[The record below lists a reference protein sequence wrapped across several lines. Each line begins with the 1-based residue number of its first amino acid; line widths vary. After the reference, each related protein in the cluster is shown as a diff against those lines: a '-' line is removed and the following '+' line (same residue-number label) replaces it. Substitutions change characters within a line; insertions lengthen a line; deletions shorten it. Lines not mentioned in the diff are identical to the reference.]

1 MHDKQAS
8 TRGDT
13 ESVSSNIEL
22 RGVRVHNLKSI
33 DVDIPLN
40 KLTVI
45 TGVSGSGKS
54 SLAFDTLY
62 AEGQR
67 RYIESFSSSARRH
80 LDQLEKPDADSIVRI
95 PPAVALRQNAVTQ
108 TASRRSTIATV
119 TEIDDLL
126 RVLFSRVGVV
136 VCPDCRQRV
145 DQDSATSVVESFHL
159 LPAGTRAQIGFPLS
173 ASEVN
178 SSGDASTNQAEQ
190 AWTVAELL
198 ESGFT
203 RAVILE
209 RTAADSECRDSEF
222 VSTGRSV
229 SVQDF
234 SSHSGDG
241 EQRIVI
247 VDRLVAGKTSDERIV
262 EAVETSFRQSG
273 GRCVLLAQSSAADV
287 SAGFDE
293 RPNDERP
300 NDERPNDERPN
311 DERPNDERRRTFE
324 PVLIDSDSWVR
335 LRFSSAFDC
344 STCGRAFTRPEPST
358 LSFHSPSGACSDCQ
372 GTGSVTTL
380 DFDRMV
386 PDQSLS
392 LRAGAVAP
400 LRGDRWKRERERLL
414 RFVEN
419 AGVPLDVEFRKLTF
433 EEKQVVFS
441 GSSLSSGGIRKSTE
455 GLRGLFERL
464 ERRKQQTTTREF
476 LSQWRQIERCGTCEG
491 SRLSPDA
498 VAVRL
503 GDCGGAGTNDC
514 SASIS
519 ELSTLTIDQ
528 SLEFFQTKLKL
539 PAETT
544 MVGANLVAEI
554 VKRLKFL
561 RSTGLE
567 YLQLNRE
574 MGSLSRGEAQRVA
587 MTSIA
592 GSDLVNTLFVIDEPS
607 AGLHPRDVSR
617 VVSIVRNIRE
627 SGNTVVVVEHE
638 SEFLSAADHVLDIG
652 PAAGHDGGHVVYA
665 GRPDGLAAVAD
676 SATGRWLAETRSAEK
691 DRVHDDAMREKTR
704 RTATGWL
711 RLSGATCH
719 NVKDCSVE
727 VPLGNLC
734 VVTGVSGA
742 GKSSLIEGV
751 LFPAVCSSLK
761 QPCSVE
767 DVGEYRELTGA
778 EPISSVELID
788 DRPLAGS
795 RRSNPATWLKVFDE
809 IRRLFAE
816 TEDARHRNL
825 TLSHF
830 SFNTD
835 SGGRCNKCEGTGRVE
850 IDMQFL
856 ADVSMTCPD
865 CGGTRYLP
873 HILEV
878 QWRARTIAD
887 VLAMTAAEA
896 FLFFRGQPKIQK
908 RLRSLKDVGLDYLTL
923 GQPLAT
929 LSGGE
934 SQRLKLAACLASS
947 SRTGSL
953 LIMNEPTTGLHPA
966 DVARLLECFDGLLSV
981 GHSLVVIEHHLDV
994 IRRADHIID
1003 MGPEA
1008 GPAGGQVV
1016 AAGTLT
1022 DIVACGKSI
1031 TGKYL
1036 QNAQPHC
1043 PQVF

>member
-1 MHDKQAS
+1 MDDENILTGSA
-8 TRGDT
+8 T
-13 ESVSSNIEL
+13 EKVSSNIEL

-40 KLTVI
+40 RLTVI

-62 AEGQR
+62 TEGQR

-95 PPAVALRQNAVTQ
+95 PPAVALRQNAAIQ

-136 VCPDCRQRV
+136 VCPDCEQRV
-145 DQDSATSVVESFHL
+145 DQDSATSVVESFRL

-173 ASEVN
+173 TSEDASV
-178 SSGDASTNQAEQ
+178 GDASTNQTEQ
-190 AWTVAELL
+190 VWSVSELL

-203 RAVILE
+203 RAVVLE
-209 RTAADSECRDSEF
+209 RAAVDSSSNDSGF
-222 VSTGRSV
+222 VSSGRSV
-229 SVQDF
+229 SVQDC
-234 SSHSGDG
+234 SSHGGGG

-247 VDRLVAGKTSDERIV
+247 VDRLVAGKTSDERVV
-262 EAVETSFRQSG
+262 EAAETSFRQSG
-273 GRCVLLAQSSAADV
+273 GRCVLLAQLPAADM
-287 SAGFDE
+287 SAGSDK
-293 RPNDERP
+293 RPADGRQP
-300 NDERPNDERPN
+300 
-311 DERPNDERRRTFE
+311 TFE
-324 PVLIDSDSWVR
+324 PVLIDNDPWGL
-335 LRFSSAFDC
+335 LRFSSSFDC
-344 STCGRAFTRPEPST
+344 STCGRTFTRPEPST
-358 LSFHSPSGACSDCQ
+358 LSFQSPSGACPACQ

-380 DFDRMV
+380 DVDRMV

-414 RFVEN
+414 RFLVN
-419 AGVPLDVEFRKLTF
+419 VGVPLDVEFRKLTF

-441 GSSLSSGGIRKSTE
+441 SSSLSGGGTSKSTE

-464 ERRKQQTTTREF
+464 ERRKQPATREF
-476 LSQWRQIERCGTCEG
+476 LSQWRQIERCGTCDG
-491 SRLSPDA
+491 SRLRPEA
-498 VAVRL
+498 IAVRF
-503 GDCGGAGTNDC
+503 GDRGDAGTDDC

-519 ELSTLTIDQ
+519 ELSAMTIDQ
-528 SLEFFQTKLKL
+528 SLEFFQAKLKL
-539 PAETT
+539 PAESAL
-544 MVGANLVAEI
+544 VGANLVAEI
-554 VKRLKFL
+554 VKRLNFL
-561 RSTGLE
+561 RSTGLG

-607 AGLHPRDVSR
+607 VGLHPRDVSR
-617 VVSIVRNIRE
+617 VISIVRDIRE

-638 SEFLSAADHVLDIG
+638 SEFLNAADHVVDIG
-652 PAAGHDGGHVVYA
+652 PAAGRDGGHVVFA
-665 GRPDGLAAVAD
+665 GRPEGLAAVAD
-676 SATGRWLAETRSAEK
+676 SATGRWLAEIASPESIDNRHRLSGG
-691 DRVHDDAMREKTR
+691 RNH

-719 NVKDCSVE
+719 NVRDCSVDI
-727 VPLGNLC
+727 PLGNLC

-751 LFPAVCSSLK
+751 LFPAVCSSLN
-761 QPCSVE
+761 QPCPV
-767 DVGEYRELTGA
+767 DGVGEYRELAGA

-816 TEDARHRNL
+816 TEDARNRNL

-865 CGGTRYLP
+865 CGGTRYQP
-873 HILEV
+873 HLLEV

-896 FLFFRGQPKIQK
+896 LRFFVANQ
-908 RLRSLKDVGLDYLTL
+908 RSRND
-923 GQPLAT
+923 
-929 LSGGE
+929 
-934 SQRLKLAACLASS
+934 
-947 SRTGSL
+947 
-953 LIMNEPTTGLHPA
+953 
-966 DVARLLECFDGLLSV
+966 
-981 GHSLVVIEHHLDV
+981 
-994 IRRADHIID
+994 
-1003 MGPEA
+1003 
-1008 GPAGGQVV
+1008 
-1016 AAGTLT
+1016 
-1022 DIVACGKSI
+1022 CGR
-1031 TGKYL
+1031 
-1036 QNAQPHC
+1036 
-1043 PQVF
+1043 

>member
-40 KLTVI
+40 RLTVI

-136 VCPDCRQRV
+136 VCPDCRQQV
-145 DQDSATSVVESFHL
+145 GQDSATSVVESFNL
-159 LPAGTRAQIGFPLS
+159 LPASTRAQIGFPLS

-190 AWTVAELL
+190 TWTVAELL

-209 RTAADSECRDSEF
+209 RTAADSACRDSDF
-222 VSTGRSV
+222 VLTGRSV
-229 SVQDF
+229 SVQDL
-234 SSHSGDG
+234 SSQPRAG

-247 VDRLVAGKTSDERIV
+247 VDRLVAGKTSDERVV

-273 GRCVLLAQSSAADV
+273 GRCVLLAQSPVADV

-293 RPNDERP
+293 RPGDERP
-300 NDERPNDERPN
+300 TDG
-311 DERPNDERRRTFE
+311 RRRAFE
-324 PVLIDSDSWVR
+324 PVLIDHDSWIR
-335 LRFSSAFDC
+335 QRFSSDFNC
-344 STCGRAFTRPEPST
+344 STCGRIFTRPEPST
-358 LSFHSPSGACSDCQ
+358 LSFQSPSGACPDCQ

-380 DFDRMV
+380 NFDRMV

-419 AGVPLDVEFRKLTF
+419 VGVPLDVEFRKLTPAQ
-433 EEKQVVFS
+433 KQVVFS
-441 GSSLSSGGIRKSTE
+441 GSSLTSGSISKSTE

-464 ERRKQQTTTREF
+464 ERRKQLATTREF
-476 LSQWRQIERCGTCEG
+476 LSQWRQIERCGTCAG
-491 SRLSPDA
+491 SRLRPEA

-519 ELSTLTIDQ
+519 ELSALTIDQ

-539 PAETT
+539 PPETT

-561 RSTGLE
+561 RSTGLD
-567 YLQLNRE
+567 YLRLNRE

-638 SEFLSAADHVLDIG
+638 PEFLSAADHVVDIG
-652 PAAGHDGGHVVYA
+652 PAAGHDGGHLVYS

-676 SATGRWLAETRSAEK
+676 SATGRWLAETRSAK
-691 DRVHDDAMREKTR
+691 NDRVHDDAMREKTR

-719 NVKDCSVE
+719 NVRDCSVDI
-727 VPLGNLC
+727 PLGNLC

-767 DVGEYRELTGA
+767 DVGEYSELTGA

-809 IRRLFAE
+809 IRRLFTE
-816 TEDARHRNL
+816 TEDARNRNL

-835 SGGRCNKCEGTGRVE
+835 SGGRCHKCEGTGRVE

-887 VLAMTAAEA
+887 VLAMTADEA

-908 RLRSLKDVGLDYLTL
+908 RLRSLKDVGLGYLTL

-953 LIMNEPTTGLHPA
+953 LIMNEPTTGLHPV

-1016 AAGTLT
+1016 ATGSPA
-1022 DIVACGKSI
+1022 DIAACGNSI
-1031 TGKYL
+1031 TGKFLASL
-1036 QNAQPHC
+1036 QNSQPHC

>member
-1 MHDKQAS
+1 MSDKETS
-8 TRGDT
+8 VLVKT
-13 ESVSSNIEL
+13 ESVLPNIEL

-80 LDQLEKPDADSIVRI
+80 LDRLEKPDVDSIVRI
-95 PPAVALRQNAVTQ
+95 PPAVALRQNAAGQ
-108 TASRRSTIATV
+108 TASRRATIATV

-126 RVLFSRVGVV
+126 RVFFSRVGAVE
-136 VCPDCRQRV
+136 
-145 DQDSATSVVESFHL
+145 QDSSAAVVEL
-159 LPAGTRAQIGFPLS
+159 IDQLQPGLRVQIGFPLS
-173 ASEVN
+173 VTAGNDGLADEASGALTET
-178 SSGDASTNQAEQ
+178 D
-190 AWTVAELL
+190 LL

-203 RAVILE
+203 RAVIFE
-209 RTAADSECRDSEF
+209 STVTDSSIGVTES
-222 VSTGRSV
+222 VLSGRSA
-229 SVQDF
+229 SIQEL
-234 SSHSGDG
+234 SSMTDRDG
-241 EQRIVI
+241 EQRVVI
-247 VDRLVAGKTSDERIV
+247 VDRLVAGRTSSERII
-262 EAVETSFRQSG
+262 EAVETSLQESG
-273 GRCVLLAQSSAADV
+273 GRCVVLAKSAAA
-287 SAGFDE
+287 AGVPADS
-293 RPNDERP
+293 
-300 NDERPNDERPN
+300 
-311 DERPNDERRRTFE
+311 ERRSGDESRRAFE
-324 PVLIDSDSWVR
+324 PVLVDDDSWVL
-335 LRFSSAFDC
+335 LRFSSNFDC
-344 STCGRAFTRPEPST
+344 STCGREFTRPEPST
-358 LSFHSPSGACSDCQ
+358 LSFRSPLGACPDCR
-372 GTGSVTTL
+372 GTGSVTNL
-380 DFDRMV
+380 DFEKIV
-386 PDQSLS
+386 PDESLS
-392 LRAGAVAP
+392 LRVGAVAA

-414 RFVEN
+414 RFAEN
-419 AGVPLDVEFRKLTF
+419 AGVPLDVEFRTLTL
-433 EEKQVVFS
+433 EQKECLYS
-441 GSSLSSGGIRKSTE
+441 GSNSSGKNISRSTE
-455 GLRGLFERL
+455 GIRALFERL
-464 ERRKQQTTTREF
+464 ERRKQQTATREF
-476 LSQWRQIERCGTCEG
+476 LSQWRQIECCETCEG
-491 SRLSPDA
+491 TRLRQEA
-498 VAVRL
+498 LAVRL
-503 GDCGGAGTNDC
+503 GNSVGDGGDGC

-519 ELSTLTIDQ
+519 DLSTQTIDEL
-528 SLEFFQTKLKL
+528 LEFFQTKLNM
-539 PAETT
+539 PAEIVS
-544 MVGANLVAEI
+544 VGANLVADI
-554 VKRLKFL
+554 VERLEFL
-561 RSTGLE
+561 RSAGLG
-567 YLQLNRE
+567 YLRLDRE

-592 GSDLVNTLFVIDEPS
+592 GSNLVNTLFVIDEPS

-617 VVSIVRNIRE
+617 VVSIVRNIRA

-638 SEFLSAADHVLDIG
+638 PEFLNAADHILEIG
-652 PAAGHDGGHVVYA
+652 PAAGQHGGHVVYSGSPA
-665 GRPDGLAAVAD
+665 GLASVEE
-676 SATGRWLAETRSAEK
+676 SATGRWLAEIFGGNKIGSDGSQKVATK
-691 DRVHDDAMREKTR
+691 R
-704 RTATGWL
+704 RPTTDWL
-711 RLSGATCH
+711 QLRNATCH
-719 NVKDCSVE
+719 NVRDCSIDI
-727 VPLGNLC
+727 PLGCLC

-742 GKSSLIEGV
+742 GKSSLIENV
-751 LFPAVCSSLK
+751 LFPGVCKELGHPSSI
-761 QPCSVE
+761 
-767 DVGEYRELTGA
+767 DHVGEFSELKG
-778 EPISSVELID
+778 IDLVSSVELID
-788 DRPLAGS
+788 DQPLAGS

-816 TEDARHRNL
+816 TEDARNRNL
-825 TLSHF
+825 TASQF

-865 CGGTRYLP
+865 CNGTRYLP

-896 FLFFRGQPKIQK
+896 FQFFRGQPKIQK

-981 GHSLVVIEHHLDV
+981 GHSLVVIEHNLDV
-994 IRRADHIID
+994 IRHADHIID

-1008 GPAGGQVV
+1008 GPAGGRVV
-1016 AAGTLT
+1016 ATGSVA
-1022 DIVACGKSI
+1022 DIAACPESI

-1036 QNAQPHC
+1036 QNS
-1043 PQVF
+1043 

>member
-1 MHDKQAS
+1 MRDENDS
-8 TRGDT
+8 TSGD
-13 ESVSSNIEL
+13 SSLVSSNIEL

-80 LDQLEKPDADSIVRI
+80 LDRLEKPDADSIVRI
-95 PPAVALRQNAVTQ
+95 PPAVALRQNAASQ
-108 TASRRSTIATV
+108 AASRRATIATV

-126 RVLFSRVGVV
+126 RVLFSRVGIV
-136 VCPDCRQRV
+136 VCPDCERPV
-145 DQDSATSVVESFHL
+145 EQDSAASVVESL
-159 LPAGTRAQIGFPLS
+159 GCLPAGTRVQIGFPWP
-173 ASEVN
+173 ATGEN
-178 SSGDASTNQAEQ
+178 RSGNAPANEAEQ
-190 AWTVAELL
+190 ALVVTDLL
-198 ESGFT
+198 EAGFT
-203 RAVILE
+203 RAVVLE
-209 RTAADSECRDSEF
+209 DVDS
-222 VSTGRSV
+222 VLAGRSL
-229 SVQDF
+229 SIQELA
-234 SSHSGDG
+234 SESGKG

-247 VDRLVAGKTSDERIV
+247 VDRLVAGKTSAERII
-262 EAVETSFRQSG
+262 EATETSFLESD
-273 GRCVLLAQSSAADV
+273 GRCVLLVQSPAVAVPAESKQQSD
-287 SAGFDE
+287 DE
-293 RPNDERP
+293 GSRL
-300 NDERPNDERPN
+300 
-311 DERPNDERRRTFE
+311 FE
-324 PVLIDSDSWVR
+324 SVLIDGDSWTQQ
-335 LRFSSAFDC
+335 RFSSNFDC
-344 STCGRAFTRPEPST
+344 STCGKEFARPAPST
-358 LSFHSPSGACSDCQ
+358 LSFRSPLGACPDCR
-372 GTGSVTTL
+372 GTGSVTKL
-380 DFDRMV
+380 DFARMV
-386 PDQSLS
+386 PDESLS
-392 LRAGAVAP
+392 LRAGAVAV

-414 RFVEN
+414 RFAEN
-419 AGVPLDVEFRKLTF
+419 AGVPLDVEFRSLTSQQ
-433 EEKQVVFS
+433 KNVVYS
-441 GSSLSSGGIRKSTE
+441 GSSAPDRNISRITE
-455 GLRGLFERL
+455 GLHGLFERL
-464 ERRKQQTTTREF
+464 ERRTQLTATREF
-476 LSQWRQIERCGTCEG
+476 LAEWRHVERCESCEG
-491 SRLSPDA
+491 TRLRGEA
-498 VAVRL
+498 RAVRL
-503 GDCGGAGTNDC
+503 GNSAGADC
-514 SASIS
+514 SVSIID
-519 ELSTLTIDQ
+519 LSAQTIDQ
-528 SLEFFQTKLKL
+528 SLDFFR
-539 PAETT
+539 TT
-544 MVGANLVAEI
+544 LNMPTEIASVGASLVADI
-554 VKRLKFL
+554 TDRLEFL
-561 RSTGLE
+561 TSAGLG
-567 YLQLNRE
+567 YLRLDRE

-592 GSDLVNTLFVIDEPS
+592 GSNLVNTLFVIDEPS
-607 AGLHPRDVSR
+607 AGLHPQDVSR
-617 VVSIVRNIRE
+617 VVNIVRSIRE

-638 SEFLSAADHVLDIG
+638 PEFLNAADHVVDIG
-652 PAAGHDGGHVVYA
+652 PAAGHDGGHLVYA
-665 GRPDGLAAVAD
+665 GLPEGLAAVAE
-676 SATGRWLAETRSAEK
+676 SATGRWLAGMQSP
-691 DRVHDDAMREKTR
+691 DASDARDSSLGEKTCR
-704 RTATGWL
+704 SATGWL
-711 RLSGATCH
+711 RLSDASCH
-719 NVKDCSVE
+719 NVRNCSVE
-727 VPLGNLC
+727 IPLGTLC

-742 GKSSLIEGV
+742 GKSSLIESV
-751 LFPAVCSSLK
+751 LFPAVCRKLQ
-761 QPCSVE
+761 QPCSVD
-767 DVGEYRELTGA
+767 DVGEYGGLEGA
-778 EPISSVELID
+778 EVISSVELID

-795 RRSNPATWLKVFDE
+795 KRSNPATWLKVFDE

-816 TEDARHRNL
+816 TEDARNRNL
-825 TLSHF
+825 TASHF

-865 CGGTRYLP
+865 CSGTRYLP

-896 FLFFRGQPKIQK
+896 FSFFRGQPKIQK

-1008 GPAGGQVV
+1008 GPGGGRVV
-1016 AAGTLT
+1016 ATGSVA
-1022 DIVACGKSI
+1022 DIVACEASL

-1036 QNAQPHC
+1036 ITGK
-1043 PQVF
+1043 